1 MSTDSEL
8 IERLRRELPN
18 VSAPAMRSDNLC
30 ITLASFFEPL
40 IDSDEMDDSGT
51 WKQGAIDAS
60 NEVMAAIHSH
70 YAVALAEAEK
80 QRDEAIARADK
91 ATSANE
97 RLQAGNSKMAEG
109 WVALI
114 NRAEAAEAKL
124 RVAVEAQAKLSAF
137 VRYVLVEGSW
147 AGDGLDG
154 GDAQDAAER
163 FGLISPAP
171 YDPAKHGYH
180 VDFSDG
186 DRWFKFTPLVLP
198 LSSIGA
204 TTPGGEA
211 MSTDNVLTERL
222 LAAAR
227 IEALSLALAE
237 AEKQRDEAEA
247 RLRVVVEALRPF
259 ALAAS
264 GIPADKKDKDI
275 TRVAMDEIL
284 SKEEIDRF
292 REIGRPVRSPH
303 AELLVS
309 LDGLRARDFRRARAA
324 LSSIGEV

>member
-1 MSTDSEL
+1 MG
-8 IERLRRELPN
+8 RELLIYLPPPIASKPYPAPSPKR
-18 VSAPAMRSDNLC
+18 SADLTYPTVTTRRGLTRSPCWSVWDR
-30 ITLASFFEPL
+30 
-40 IDSDEMDDSGT
+40 
-51 WKQGAIDAS
+51 
-60 NEVMAAIHSH
+60 AAF
-70 YAVALAEAEK
+70 
-80 QRDEAIARADK
+80 
-91 ATSANE
+91 
-97 RLQAGNSKMAEG
+97 
-109 WVALI
+109 
-114 NRAEAAEAKL
+114 L

-137 VRYVLVEGSW
+137 VRYVLAEGPW
-147 AGDGLDG
+147 AGHGIDG
-154 GDAQDAAER
+154 GDTQDAAER

-237 AEKQRDEAEA
+237 AEKQRDEADEECRLSMTTIAEGRDRADALEA
-247 RLRVVVEALRPF
+247 KLRVAVEALRPF
-259 ALAAS
+259 ANYPVGSIGMGEDGYVMTLAV
-264 GIPADKKDKDI
+264 GGQEPTFADF
-275 TRVAMDEIL
+275 E
-284 SKEEIDRF
+284 
-292 REIGRPVRSPH
+292 
-303 AELLVS
+303 
-309 LDGLRARDFRRARAA
+309 RARAA